1 MPFVTRSLQHSQQDI
16 QFFLYHVDLVVYVIQ
31 RIMIVQAGPAF
42 LQFPWQGEY
51 LLPKFL
57 FCMSRGLLNAINGF
71 RETVWHVICVII
83 AASPEKG
90 QEWKQKR
97 QRIPLKTVTD
107 RGMKTEG
114 RTCPVLKQIAFIM
127 RLYDNSVP
135 WSCVYI
141 KLSVGT
147 LVLPFRSIPILN
159 NI

>member
-1 MPFVTRSLQHSQQDI
+1 
-16 QFFLYHVDLVVYVIQ
+16 
-31 RIMIVQAGPAF
+31 MIVQAGPAF

-51 LLPKFL
+51 LSPKFL
-57 FCMSRGLLNAINGF
+57 FCMSRGIIECHKWIQRNCLACNLCNNSRKSRKGAGM
-71 RETVWHVICVII
+71 ET
-83 AASPEKG
+83 
-90 QEWKQKR
+90 KR
-97 QRIPLKTVTD
+97 QRIPLKIVTD

-114 RTCPVLKQIAFIM
+114 GTCPVLKQVAFIM